1 MATNGLRMTAYVLLV
16 ALMFYVALAG
26 GG

>member
-16 ALMFYVALAG
+16 ALMLYVALAG
-26 GG
+26 G